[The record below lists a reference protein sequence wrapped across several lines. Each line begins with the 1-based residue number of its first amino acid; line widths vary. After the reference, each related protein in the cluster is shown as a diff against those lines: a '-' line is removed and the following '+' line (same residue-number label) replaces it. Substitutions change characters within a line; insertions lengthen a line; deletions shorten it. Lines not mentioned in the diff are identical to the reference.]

1 MIKKNRQSYNRV
13 QLEIKRYPAKLV
25 NRDNQGYLSK
35 LANQVI
41 EFTKF
46 NNLVFSEIIF
56 YLTI

>member
-1 MIKKNRQSYNRV
+1 MIKKNKQSYNRV
-13 QLEIKRYPAKLV
+13 QLEIKRYPAKPV